1 MAVGE
6 DPLDVLIIPT
16 GTIAEERDLVAPGDV
31 IIGGQS
37 NISFGVRSQNILVGE
52 RVRFEGDIEVE
63 RECRVDIWC
72 EIEGNVIVGQ
82 DAYLGERVSISGR
95 LAVGGDLDIGDDVQI
110 EEGFEANG
118 WINIRN
124 PLPTII
130 FLFMYLTQLLRLG
143 EEEAAEELLSE
154 ILEGEKGRG
163 KDEDP
168 LVIPRGSYI
177 SDEMWRV
184 STPVIVKNKCRLHGN
199 FRAVDISIGENVNLF
214 GSIRAREGV
223 VVGNGTRIHGD
234 VTTREGDI
242 ILREGSHILGDISCN
257 KLELHEGARVE
268 GTIRAKEG
276 MQIRSKGRTPQE

>member
-1 MAVGE
+1 MAVSE

-16 GTIAEERDLVAPGDV
+16 GTIAEERDLVTTGDV

-37 NISFGVRSQNILVGE
+37 NINFGVRSQNIIVGE

-63 RECRVDIWC
+63 KECRVDIWC
-72 EIEGNVIVGQ
+72 EIEGNVLVGE

-95 LAVGGDLDIGDDVQI
+95 LVVGGDLDIGDDVQI
-110 EEGFEANG
+110 KEGFEANG

-143 EEEAAEELLSE
+143 EEEASEELLSE
-154 ILEGEKGRG
+154 ILEGGRD
-163 KDEDP
+163 KMDEDP
-168 LVIPRGSYI
+168 LVIPRGSHI

-184 STPVIVKNKCRLHGN
+184 STPVIIKNGCRLHGN
-199 FRAVDISIGENVNLF
+199 FRAVDIKVGEDVNLF
-214 GSIRAREGV
+214 GSIRARENVTIGK
-223 VVGNGTRIHGD
+223 GTRIHGD
-234 VTTREGDI
+234 VTTREGDVA
-242 ILREGSHILGDISCN
+242 LNEGSHILGDVSCN

-268 GTIRAKEG
+268 GTIRAKDG
-276 MQIRSKGRTPQE
+276 MQILSRERKPQE

>member
-1 MAVGE
+1 MEAGE

-16 GTIAEERDLVAPGDV
+16 GTIAEERDLVATGDV

-37 NISFGVRSQNILVGE
+37 NINFGIRSQNIILGE
-52 RVRFEGDIEVE
+52 RVHFEGDIEVE
-63 RECRVDIWC
+63 KECRVDIWC
-72 EIEGNVIVGQ
+72 EIEGNVLVGE
-82 DAYLGERVSISGR
+82 DAYLGERVSISGK
-95 LAVGGDLDIGDDVQI
+95 LVVGGDLDIGDDVRI

-154 ILEGEKGRG
+154 ILEGGKGG
-163 KDEDP
+163 VDEDL
-168 LVIPRGSYI
+168 LVIPRGSHI
-177 SDEMWRV
+177 SDEIWRV
-184 STPVIVKNKCRLHGN
+184 STPVIIKNECRLHGN
-199 FRAVDISIGENVNLF
+199 FRAVDIKVGEDVNLF
-214 GSIRAREGV
+214 GSIRARENV
-223 VVGNGTRIHGD
+223 VIGKDTRVHGD
-234 VTTREGDI
+234 VTTREGDVV
-242 ILREGSHILGDISCN
+242 LSEGSHILGDVSCN

-276 MQIRSKGRTPQE
+276 MQILSRERKPQE

>member
-1 MAVGE
+1 MAVSE

-37 NISFGVRSQNILVGE
+37 NINFGVRSQNIIVGE

-63 RECRVDIWC
+63 KECRIDIWC
-72 EIEGNVIVGQ
+72 EIGGNVLVGEN
-82 DAYLGERVSISGR
+82 AYLGERVRISGR

-143 EEEAAEELLSE
+143 EEDAAEELLSE
-154 ILEGEKGRG
+154 ILEGDKSE

-168 LVIPRGSYI
+168 LLIPRSSYI
-177 SDEMWRV
+177 SDEIWRV
-184 STPVIVKNKCRLHGN
+184 PTSAIIKNECRLHGN
-199 FRAVDISIGENVNLF
+199 FRSSDIKVGEDVNLF
-214 GSIRAREGV
+214 GSIRAREDVTIGE
-223 VVGNGTRIHGD
+223 GTRIHGD
-234 VTTREGDI
+234 VTTKEGNVV
-242 ILREGSHILGDISCN
+242 LRERSHILGDVSCN
-257 KLELHEGARVE
+257 ELELHEGARVE
-268 GTIRAKEG
+268 GTIRAREG
-276 MQIRSKGRTPQE
+276 MQIISKDSKPQE